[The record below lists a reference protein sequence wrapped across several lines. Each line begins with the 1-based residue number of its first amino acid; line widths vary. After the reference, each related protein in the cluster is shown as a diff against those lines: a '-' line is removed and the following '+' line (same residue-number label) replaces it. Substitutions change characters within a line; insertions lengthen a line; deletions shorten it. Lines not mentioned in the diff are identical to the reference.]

1 MYGTLQR
8 NVESSP
14 GSVLGRLVGES
25 GRAENGGR
33 GEQESESSG
42 PEHVDESKWEARVAD
57 ADAVSDVD
65 EPEVN
70 GVVRESRFSLA
81 ILYTSLRRSACAHC
95 PLQHTALEAACRGYH
110 GPRRCS
116 DMPHMQQG
124 IRSRWFRRQSNARK
138 KAAVQRMLTGG
149 NAPDNRSTRIARQQC
164 ARHVPSFRRRQIRRV
179 DHRQASPSPT
189 ALVILFWAQRGPLT
203 G

>member
-25 GRAENGGR
+25 GRAEDGGR

-81 ILYTSLRRSACAHC
+81 ILYTPSPPVCLRALSLATHR
-95 PLQHTALEAACRGYH
+95 TRG
-110 GPRRCS
+110 C
-116 DMPHMQQG
+116 
-124 IRSRWFRRQSNARK
+124 
-138 KAAVQRMLTGG
+138 VQRLSRPKTMLRHAPHATGD
-149 NAPDNRSTRIARQQC
+149 PEQMVSTTVECKKEGGGSAYAHGRQ
-164 ARHVPSFRRRQIRRV
+164 R
-179 DHRQASPSPT
+179 T
-189 ALVILFWAQRGPLT
+189 
-203 G
+203 